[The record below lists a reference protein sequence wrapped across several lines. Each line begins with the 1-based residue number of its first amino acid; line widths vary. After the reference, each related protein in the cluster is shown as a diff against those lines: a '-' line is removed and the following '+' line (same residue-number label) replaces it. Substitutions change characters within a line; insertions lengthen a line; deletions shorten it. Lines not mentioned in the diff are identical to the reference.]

1 MSNHFLHLPILR
13 RGDHRTTEAVVVIGL
28 GRFGGAIARQL
39 EGNLHHDVL
48 GIDRDPETV
57 QRFADELRHVAEA
70 DSTDPVALRQ
80 LGVPDF
86 HTAVVAIGD
95 DVEASV
101 LTAAALVDLGVPN
114 IWAKAL
120 NEAHGHILHRILE
133 GAPSHHVVYP
143 EREMGERVAH
153 QVTGGVLD
161 YFQLDEDGEGDDLT
175 FIETLAPADSFGKSL
190 TETDLRRRFGVTIV
204 AVKNPGERFTY
215 ATPETVLSERTKI
228 VAVGDARSID
238 KFTAHCETVT
248 R

>member
-1 MSNHFLHLPILR
+1 MSNNFLHLPILR
-13 RGDHRTTEAVVVIGL
+13 RGEHRTDEAVVVIGL
-28 GRFGGAIARQL
+28 GRFGGTIARQL

-48 GIDRDPETV
+48 GIDRNPEIV

-86 HTAVVAIGD
+86 TTAVVAIGD
-95 DVEASV
+95 DIEASV

-114 IWAKAL
+114 IWAKAISD
-120 NEAHGHILHRILE
+120 AHGHILHRILD

-161 YFQLDEDGEGDDLT
+161 YFQLDEEGEEDDLT
-175 FIETLAPADSFGKSL
+175 FVETMAPADAFGKTL
-190 TETDLRRRFGVTIV
+190 TEADLRRRFGVTIV

-215 ATPETVLSERTKI
+215 ATPETTLSERSKI
-228 VAVGDARSID
+228 VAVGDARSIE
-238 KFTAHCETVT
+238 KFTAHRDGVA